1 MIRGKC
7 RDRVRTKAVDVYQ
20 IGMRREA
27 TGNSKMRA
35 RTKARDRGRGL
46 RKDKGK
52 KDENGKDVI
61 VVRGRGRGLKKDKG
75 KRMKDEIGKLP

>member
-1 MIRGKC
+1 
-7 RDRVRTKAVDVYQ
+7 VDVYQ

-35 RTKARDRGRGL
+35 RTKPVIVGVARPRGL

-52 KDENGKDVI
+52 RMKTERTCSWLVGVG
-61 VVRGRGRGLKKDKG
+61 VGEGFRKDKG
-75 KRMKDEIGKLP
+75 KRTKDEIGKLP